1 MSSYNDCPDFLRSF
15 LNYHSTVKGH
25 SHLTTDEYYLDL
37 RTFLRFLMQQK
48 GYVPKEQEF
57 DKIDIRGADLDLIKD
72 VTLLDV
78 YDFLNFL
85 STVRKAPNMRDQ
97 RRGMAASSRARKITA
112 IRSFY
117 KYLNVKAGLLTVN
130 PVQDLDSPKVL
141 KSLPRY
147 LSLEESRHLL
157 ASVEGRNRARDYAIL
172 MIFLNCGLRISE
184 LVALNKTS
192 IQEDR
197 MTVLGKGNKERTV
210 YLNDATLSAIKDYL
224 VERNA
229 IVGADPHAL
238 FLSARKTR
246 ISRFAVNDLVKKHL
260 GEAGLDQT
268 KYSAHKLRH
277 TAATLLLHNG
287 VDVRTLQELLGH
299 ENLNTTEIYTHIENE
314 DLRKAAKLS
323 PLADLD
329 APEEETLEE
338 DFLPHLEDEEE

>member
-1 MSSYNDCPDFLRSF
+1 MSSYNDCPEFLRSF

-25 SHLTTDEYYLDL
+25 SRLTTDEYYLDL
-37 RTFLRFLMQQK
+37 RTFLRFLMQHK
-48 GYVPKEQEF
+48 GYVPKEQDF
-57 DKIDIRGADLDLIKD
+57 DDIDIRGADLELIKD

-78 YDFLNFL
+78 YDFLDFL
-85 STVRKAPNMRDQ
+85 STVRKAPNLRDQ
-97 RRGMAASSRARKITA
+97 RRGMAASSRARKVTA

-117 KYLNVKAGLLTVN
+117 KYLTVKAGLLSVN

-147 LSLEESRHLL
+147 LSLEESRQLL
-157 ASVEGRNRARDYAIL
+157 ASVDGRNRARDYAIL

-184 LVALNKTS
+184 LVGLNKTS

-260 GEAGLDQT
+260 GEAGLDPT
-268 KYSAHKLRH
+268 KYSSHKLRH

-329 APEEETLEE
+329 MSRDETIDEEYSSIDEE
-338 DFLPHLEDEEE
+338 DS